1 MTMTAALRVHG
12 TGFRPARLA
21 LHALL
26 MVLLL
31 GLVGC
36 PTVPQRLPPT
46 QPWEERR
53 AELQTLDRF
62 AFRGRVAVAAGE
74 EGFNARLRWQQEGAQ
89 TAVALDGPLGVGGVQ
104 VTSDGEGLVVVTSR
118 GERFDR
124 ESAAEALQRQLGF
137 DPPLA
142 SLRYWILGVPDPSAP
157 AQEVLD
163 EAQRLAGLEQH
174 GWQITYGQYA
184 PVAGRWMP
192 QRMTLQREGVR
203 VRVIVDQWEAGV
215 P

>member
-1 MTMTAALRVHG
+1 MAVDPRVRRMSI
-12 TGFRPARLA
+12 RPARLA
-21 LHALL
+21 PHALL
-26 MVLLL
+26 AALLL

-53 AELQTLDRF
+53 TELQTLDRF
-62 AFRGRVAVAAGE
+62 ELRGRVAVAAGE

-104 VTSDGEGLVVVTSR
+104 VTSDGEEFVVVTSR

-124 ESAAEALQRQLGF
+124 EGAAEALQSRLGF
-137 DPPLA
+137 EPPLG
-142 SLRYWILGVPDPSAP
+142 SLRYWLLGVPDPSAP
-157 AQEVLD
+157 AREVLD
-163 EAQRLAGLEQH
+163 EAQRLASLEQH

-184 PVAGRWMP
+184 PVEGRWMP
-192 QRMTLQREGVR
+192 QRVTLQREGVR
-203 VRVIVDQWEAGV
+203 VRVIVDQWEPQA